1 MPISSQSKGL
11 FKKSS
16 LHAELASY
24 VLAWTAGV
32 LMKSR
37 RVWIETLAL
46 GVVVGCACALLIA
59 MLAAGT
65 AAFTSPASAET
76 TQNAS
81 SEPASAPAT
90 ANLQTFEGMVTCSRC
105 GAKHSAALGRT
116 AADCTVA
123 CQRVGG
129 SFALI
134 DGDNTYTLQG
144 DLNALKRSAGQRA
157 RVTGDLHGN
166 TIAVAS
172 IATAN

>member
-1 MPISSQSKGL
+1 
-11 FKKSS
+11 
-16 LHAELASY
+16 
-24 VLAWTAGV
+24 
-32 LMKSR
+32 MKSR
-37 RVWIETLAL
+37 RVWLETLAL
-46 GVVVGCACALLIA
+46 GIAVGCACALLIA

-65 AAFTSPASAET
+65 
-76 TQNAS
+76 TQNAI
-81 SEPASAPAT
+81 SEPAPTT
-90 ANLQTFEGMVTCSRC
+90 ANLRTFEGMVTCSRC

-144 DLNALKRSAGQRA
+144 DLNVLKRSAGQRA

-172 IATAN
+172 ITSAN

>member
-1 MPISSQSKGL
+1 MC
-11 FKKSS
+11 S
-16 LHAELASY
+16 LGP
-24 VLAWTAGV
+24 AGGA

-37 RVWIETLAL
+37 RVWLETLAL

-81 SEPASAPAT
+81 SELASAPA
-90 ANLQTFEGMVTCSRC
+90 NVQTFEGMVTCSRC
-105 GAKHSAALGRT
+105 GPKHSAALGRT